1 MIRQVWV
8 NLMSNAVKFSCS
20 RDVSRIQV
28 DGRITGEGSIYWV
41 KDNGAGFE
49 MASAEKLFNVFERL
63 HSGEEFEGTG
73 VGLSIV
79 KRIVERHGGRVWA
92 EGKVDEGATFWF
104 TLPVSEG
111 V

>member
-1 MIRQVWV
+1 
-8 NLMSNAVKFSCS
+8 
-20 RDVSRIQV
+20 
-28 DGRITGEGSIYWV
+28 
-41 KDNGAGFE
+41 

-63 HSGEEFEGTG
+63 HSGEEYEGTG

-104 TLPVSEG
+104 TLPMSEG
-111 V
+111 VSQRTASE